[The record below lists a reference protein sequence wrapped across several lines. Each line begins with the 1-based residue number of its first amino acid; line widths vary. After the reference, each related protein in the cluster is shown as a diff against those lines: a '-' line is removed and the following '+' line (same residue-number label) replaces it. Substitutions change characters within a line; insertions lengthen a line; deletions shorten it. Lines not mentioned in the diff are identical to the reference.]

1 MREGFEVRYCRMNRK
16 KITRAFRSIQT
27 NQPLFTKA
35 RAPHT
40 NHNDKGKIMQIT
52 THQRIDE
59 SLCGHPV
66 TLQDGYAEVELTTLP
81 TMEADDTGLI
91 HGGFIFGLADYAA
104 MLAVNHPNVVLGSAR
119 STFLSPVQTGD
130 ILRARAQAEQTEGKK
145 RSVHVEV
152 FRGDKKVFEG
162 EFTCFVLDKHVL
174 K

>member
-1 MREGFEVRYCRMNRK
+1 
-16 KITRAFRSIQT
+16 
-27 NQPLFTKA
+27 
-35 RAPHT
+35 
-40 NHNDKGKIMQIT
+40 MQIT

-104 MLAVNHPNVVLGSAR
+104 MLAVNHPNV
-119 STFLSPVQTGD
+119 LSPVQTGD
-130 ILRARAQAEQTEGKK
+130 ILRARAQAERTEGKK

-152 FRGDKKVFEG
+152 FREDKKVFEG